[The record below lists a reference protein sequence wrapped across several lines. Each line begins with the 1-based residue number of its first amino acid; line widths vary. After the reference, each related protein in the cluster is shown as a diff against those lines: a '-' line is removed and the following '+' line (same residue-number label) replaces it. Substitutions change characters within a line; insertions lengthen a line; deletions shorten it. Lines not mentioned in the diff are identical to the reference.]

1 PFSAR
6 LSVSGHRS
14 GTSRDL
20 YRPLRSEFKSQFS
33 FIREAAVMAPQ
44 SPRSISV
51 RPARHRRPAK
61 TVHLRCEPF
70 EDRIVPALFNVSP
83 PLSVTGLNNNGCV
96 VTSDLN
102 KDGLTDAILT
112 NEGTDLISSGD
123 RTITVLY
130 GRAGGGFNRL
140 ALDTGGT
147 NVAFA
152 AVADINGD

>member
-1 PFSAR
+1 
-6 LSVSGHRS
+6 
-14 GTSRDL
+14 
-20 YRPLRSEFKSQFS
+20 
-33 FIREAAVMAPQ
+33 
-44 SPRSISV
+44 SISV

-96 VTSDLN
+96 VTTDLN

-152 AVADINGD
+152 AVADINGDGWPDVVAVDENGQNTGSVAVFRNDGAGNLTMVGNPISTFGINSA